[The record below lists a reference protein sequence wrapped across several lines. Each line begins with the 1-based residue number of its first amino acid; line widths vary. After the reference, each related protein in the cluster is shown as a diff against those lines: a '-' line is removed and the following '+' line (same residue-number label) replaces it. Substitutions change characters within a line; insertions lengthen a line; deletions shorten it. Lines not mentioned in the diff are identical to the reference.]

1 MKVVQH
7 ALIMTGYMVSSIVLM
22 LCLVALFLA
31 VSYPLAECLMVFV
44 VTMVVFS
51 GVKCLMN
58 SLKSMQVKLKEEP
71 TNEL

>member
-1 MKVVQH
+1 
-7 ALIMTGYMVSSIVLM
+7 
-22 LCLVALFLA
+22 
-31 VSYPLAECLMVFV
+31 MVFV